1 MVTTSFDELLQ
12 TAGKPVLVDFW
23 AEWCGPC
30 HAVAPTIEQIAKDYK
45 GKALVVKVN
54 VDNRP
59 QIAARYAIQSIP
71 TLMIFENGEPVWR
84 VAGVQPYSVI
94 AGELDRLTAAAA

>member
-1 MVTTSFDELLQ
+1 MVNQSWDDLLRS
-12 TAGKPVLVDFW
+12 ADKPVLVDFW

-45 GKALVVKVN
+45 GRALVVKVN

-84 VAGVQPYSVI
+84 VAGVQPYGVI
-94 AGELDRLTAAAA
+94 AHELDRLTAAAA